1 MAEYTITVKVGNGV
15 LPQTAGRVVAR
26 THLGLSYPVT
36 KMALRGSGDGGP
48 TGSGDGGPTG
58 SGDGGP
64 TGSGDGGPTGSGDGG
79 PTGSG
84 GTGSG
89 RTIVIGPIVIGG

>member
-1 MAEYTITVKVGNGV
+1 MAEYTITIKVGNGV
-15 LPQTAGRVVAR
+15 LPQTAGRVVAGTR
-26 THLGLSYPVT
+26 LGLSYPVT
-36 KMALRGSGDGGP
+36 KTALR
-48 TGSGDGGPTG
+48 G